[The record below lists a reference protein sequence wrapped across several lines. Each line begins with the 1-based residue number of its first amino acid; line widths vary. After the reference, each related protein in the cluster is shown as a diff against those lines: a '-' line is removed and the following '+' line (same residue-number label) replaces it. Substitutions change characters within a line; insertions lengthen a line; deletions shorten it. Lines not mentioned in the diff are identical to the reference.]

1 MVKSLKFRTCITNF
15 SSFSRIFTYKF
26 KTMKSNQ
33 FIIEEISLFDFN
45 KTVEKLVA
53 EAERREWKVPFV
65 HDMQQS
71 LAKSGK
77 AVKPVKVIEICKPEY
92 SGQMLELNDE
102 RIISV
107 MMPCRISVYEKEDGK
122 TYIALINAGN
132 MASGMPD
139 NIAAVLKSSADES
152 LEIVKSVTN

>member
-1 MVKSLKFRTCITNF
+1 
-15 SSFSRIFTYKF
+15 
-26 KTMKSNQ
+26 MKPNQ
-33 FIIEEISLFDFN
+33 FIIEEASLFDFN
-45 KTVEKLVA
+45 ITVEKLVL
-53 EAERREWKVPFV
+53 EAERREWKVPFI
-65 HDMQQS
+65 HDLQQS

-77 AVKPVKVIEICKPEY
+77 TVKPVKVIEICKPEY

-132 MASGMPD
+132 MASGMSV
-139 NIAAVLKSSADES
+139 NIAGVLKTIADES
-152 LEIVKSVTN
+152 